1 LTTASRPAKQRQARS
16 TASATVASS
25 QASKSSPTTITPR
38 PSPQQRRT
46 SSAVSASAPSSPT
59 RTNLLEN
66 KTGVLYMRTE
76 EGGGEAVGTD
86 LPASVLG
93 EVGGDASRD
102 DVAGGGEQHPLR
114 VGSVP
119 HYSPHLL
126 FLRLLLS
133 LVNPP
138 LAFLFLFCRNCC
150 DTFTNEQICSRT
162 IIFPI
167 FKISTKLFSPSIP
180 FDSP

>member
-133 LVNPP
+133 THP
-138 LAFLFLFCRNCC
+138 LLFFFFFAEIAVILLQ
-150 DTFTNEQICSRT
+150 TNR
-162 IIFPI
+162 FAPVP
-167 FKISTKLFSPSIP
+167 LFSPFSKLAP
-180 FDSP
+180 NYFRLAFHLTARR